1 MPPSWY
7 KISQLVFRFLLR
19 AGRSASRFFGT
30 PKTHNIIG
38 KSKEMPVKYSQEF
51 QVPKEYPDV
60 LRNLTREILRQQPKD
75 INKFG
80 ELPVSMLI
88 S

>member
-1 MPPSWY
+1 
-7 KISQLVFRFLLR
+7 LVQNKSTSFPFPAEGRPVSKSFFRDLN
-19 AGRSASRFFGT
+19 T
-30 PKTHNIIG
+30 NKIG

>member
-1 MPPSWY
+1 
-7 KISQLVFRFLLR
+7 
-19 AGRSASRFFGT
+19 
-30 PKTHNIIG
+30 
-38 KSKEMPVKYSQEF
+38 MPVKYSQEF

-80 ELPVSMLI
+80 ELPLTEFTLSCLDTYQLINIMLT
-88 S
+88 SRYYMLDP